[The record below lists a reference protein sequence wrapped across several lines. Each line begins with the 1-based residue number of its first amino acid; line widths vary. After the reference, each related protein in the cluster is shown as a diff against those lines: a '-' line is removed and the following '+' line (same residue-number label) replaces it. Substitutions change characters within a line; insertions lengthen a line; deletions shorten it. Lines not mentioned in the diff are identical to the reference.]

1 MPRAGFDD
9 LGVSRSEIVT
19 LNNYFIYFSHNF
31 LVNSDSELLFPVA
44 TTSSEQRVSSVRRFQ
59 SVRADSANY
68 VNSSTIL
75 CIKIWST
82 ITGTAAITTDTS
94 PMRGFYTNQ
103 AEYLW

>member
-68 VNSSTIL
+68 VNSSTITL
-75 CIKIWST
+75 YQDMEHDHRH
-82 ITGTAAITTDTS
+82 GGHNDGYVADE
-94 PMRGFYTNQ
+94 GFYTNQ